1 MTETEFDAS
10 VYYDDDAEVSTVQEE
25 TVAVLGYGSQGH
37 AHAQNLDDSGVDVVV
52 GLQTSSASRRE
63 AEADGLEVATPASA
77 AAAADRVVM
86 LVPDTVQPAVYD
98 DIRDG
103 MDAGDTLQ
111 FAHGFNIHYGQIEP
125 PEEVDV
131 TMVAPKSPGH
141 LVRRTYKRGEGVP
154 GLLAVYQDA
163 TGAAHAEGLAYA
175 KAIGCTRAGVIETT
189 FREET
194 ETDLFGEQ
202 AVLCGG
208 VTEMV
213 KAGFETLVEAGYAP
227 EMAYFECL
235 NELKLIVDLMYEGGH
250 MGMWNSVSDTAEYGG
265 LTRGEEVID
274 REGMQEILEGVQSG
288 EFAREWINENQ
299 ANRPA
304 YRQHRG
310 AEQSHEVEQVGDRL
324 RELFAWDEQGE
335 EEEEVPAD
343 D

>member
-1 MTETEFDAS
+1 MTDEFDTT
-10 VYYDDDAEVSTVQEE
+10 VYYDADADASHIENK
-25 TVAVLGYGSQGH
+25 TVAILGYGSQGH

-52 GLQTSSASRRE
+52 GLRDGSSSRTE
-63 AEADGLEVATPASA
+63 AEADGLRVASPADA
-77 AAAADRVVM
+77 AAAADIVVM
-86 LVPDTVQPAVYD
+86 LVPDTVQPAVYE

-103 MDAGDTLQ
+103 LEAGDTLQ

-125 PEEVDV
+125 AADVDV

-141 LVRRTYKRGEGVP
+141 LVRRTYKRGEGTP

-163 TGAAHAEGLAYA
+163 SGEAHDEGLAYA
-175 KAIGCTRAGVIETT
+175 EAIGCTRAGVIETS

-213 KAGFETLVEAGYAP
+213 KAGFETLVDAGYAP

-265 LTRGEEVID
+265 LSRGAEVID
-274 REGMQEILEGVQSG
+274 REGMDEILEGVQEG
-288 EFAREWINENQ
+288 TFAREWINENQ
-299 ANRPA
+299 AHRPS
-304 YRQHRG
+304 YKQLRD
-310 AEQSHEVEQVGDRL
+310 AEQHHQIEEVGARL
-324 RELFAWDEQGE
+324 RELFDWEGE
-335 EEEEVPAD
+335 EDEAEREVRAD

>member
-1 MTETEFDAS
+1 MTENFTTT
-10 VYYDDDAEVSTVQEE
+10 VYDDGDADSAHIEDK

-37 AHAQNLDDSGVDVVV
+37 AQAQNLADSGVDVVV
-52 GLQTSSASRRE
+52 GLREGSSSRAE
-63 AEADGLEVATPASA
+63 AEADGLTVATPDVAV
-77 AAAADRVVM
+77 ADADITVM
-86 LVPDTVQPAVYD
+86 LVPDTVQPAVYEAVA
-98 DIRDG
+98 DG
-103 MDAGDTLQ
+103 LEAGDTLQ

-125 PEEVDV
+125 PEDVDV

-141 LVRRTYKRGEGVP
+141 LVRRTYKRGEGTP
-154 GLLAVYQDA
+154 GLVAVYQDA
-163 TGAAHAEGLAYA
+163 TGEATDEALAYA
-175 KAIGCTRAGVIETT
+175 QAIGCARAGVIETT
-189 FREET
+189 FKEEV

-274 REGMQEILEGVQSG
+274 RDGMQKLLEEVQNG
-288 EFAREWINENQ
+288 EFAREWISENQ

-304 YRQHRG
+304 YKQYRA
-310 AEQSHEVEQVGDRL
+310 AEQDHQIEHVGARL
-324 RELFAWDEQGE
+324 REMFAWADQQDE
-335 EEEEVPAD
+335 
-343 D
+343 

>member
-1 MTETEFDAS
+1 MTDEFDTT
-10 VYYDDDAEVSTVQEE
+10 VYYDADADASHIDNK
-25 TVAVLGYGSQGH
+25 TVAILGYGSQGH

-52 GLQTSSASRRE
+52 GLREGSSSRSE
-63 AEADGLEVATPASA
+63 AEADGLRVASPADA
-77 AAAADRVVM
+77 AAAADVVVM
-86 LVPDTVQPAVYD
+86 LVPDTVQPAVYE

-103 MDAGDTLQ
+103 LEAGDTLQ

-125 PEEVDV
+125 PADVDV

-141 LVRRTYKRGEGVP
+141 LVRRTYKRGEGTP

-163 TGAAHAEGLAYA
+163 SGEAHDEGLAYA
-175 KAIGCTRAGVIETT
+175 EAIGCTRAGVIETS

-213 KAGFETLVEAGYAP
+213 KAGFETLVDAGYAP

-265 LTRGEEVID
+265 LSRGAEVID
-274 REGMQEILEGVQSG
+274 REGMDEILEGVQEG
-288 EFAREWINENQ
+288 TFAREWINENQ
-299 ANRPA
+299 AHRPS
-304 YRQHRG
+304 YKQLRE
-310 AEQSHEVEQVGDRL
+310 AEQHHQIEEVGARL
-324 RELFAWDEQGE
+324 RELFDWEGE
-335 EEEEVPAD
+335 EAQEESEVPAD